1 MLRAH
6 GVTQQS
12 CIVAVSGGVDSMS
25 LLHCCIAIAST
36 LQIDLHVVHVNYGL
50 RAAESD
56 ADEELVRQ
64 VCAHHGLHCHVA
76 QARPHD
82 DAMISDV
89 GLEATARA
97 LRYREFIAY
106 AEQHAIGVVLTG
118 HTLDDHSETVM
129 MHLARGS
136 GLAGIAG
143 IPVRRALSTTVDV
156 VRPFRHLQRSDI
168 LSYATTYGVR
178 WRDDASNAT
187 DAFQRNRVRH
197 HVIPALRDVFGGH
210 VLHAIDRSSDHVRQL
225 SHYIDDVVAI
235 ALTDIIEHHHTTSI
249 VDLAKLARHHESLIP
264 EILRQG
270 LSLSYDDV
278 QRVVQLLVAEVGSL
292 ATIHG
297 RRRVVRERGSLIL
310 MPEDQPAPLPELG
323 IDGDGQYV
331 AGSHV
336 MHIAHAPTNDVVPQG
351 DQTVAYLDAASINGR
366 LVWRPWKHGDRFQP
380 LGMTGHVLV
389 SDLLSNARVPHLQ
402 RNDVRVVCDDDGI
415 LWVCGHRQSE
425 RTRVT
430 ASTRTVCV
438 LHYELLPPP

>member
-6 GVTQQS
+6 GVTQQP
-12 CIVAVSGGVDSMS
+12 CIVAVSGGVDSMT
-25 LLHCCIAIAST
+25 LLHCCIAVANS

-64 VCAHHGLHCHVA
+64 VCAHHELPCHVA
-76 QARPHD
+76 HARAHD
-82 DAMISDV
+82 EAMISDV

-97 LRYREFIAY
+97 LRYREFVAY
-106 AEQHAIGVVLTG
+106 AEQHAINFVLTG
-118 HTLDDHSETVM
+118 HTLDDHGETVM

-143 IPVRRALSTTVDV
+143 IPTRRTLSKTVDV
-156 VRPFRHLQRSDI
+156 CRPFRHQQRSDV
-168 LSYATTYGVR
+168 LSYAATNGIR
-178 WRDDASNAT
+178 WRDDATNDT

-197 HVIPALRDVFGGH
+197 HVIPALRDVFGGQ
-210 VLHAIDRSSDHVRQL
+210 VLHAIDRSTDHVRQL
-225 SHYIDDVVAI
+225 SRYIDDVVAH
-235 ALTDIIEHHHTTSI
+235 ALTDIVEHRRTTSV
-249 VDLAKLARHHESLIP
+249 VDLIKLARQHELLIP

-270 LSLSYDDV
+270 LALSYDDV
-278 QRVVQLLVAEVGSL
+278 QRVMPLLAAEVGSI

-297 RRRVVRERGSLIL
+297 RRRIVRERGSLIL
-310 MPEDQPAPLPELG
+310 LPEDQPAPLPELG
-323 IDGDGQYV
+323 IDADGQYV

-336 MHIAHAPTNDVVPQG
+336 MHVALAQTKDVMQQG
-351 DQTVAYLDAASINGR
+351 DQTTAYLDAASINGQ

-402 RNDVRVVCDDDGI
+402 RNNVRVVCDGEGI

-438 LHYELLPPP
+438 LHYESLPTP

>member
-1 MLRAH
+1 M
-6 GVTQQS
+6 T
-12 CIVAVSGGVDSMS
+12 
-25 LLHCCIAIAST
+25 LLHCCTALAST

-64 VCAHHGLHCHVA
+64 VCAHHGLPCHVA
-76 QARPHD
+76 HARPHD
-82 DAMISDV
+82 EAMMNDV

-97 LRYREFIAY
+97 LRYQEFVSY

-118 HTLDDHSETVM
+118 HTLDDHGETIM

-143 IPVRRALSTTVDV
+143 IPERRALSASVDV
-156 VRPFRHLQRSDI
+156 VRPFRHQQRSEI
-168 LSYATTYGVR
+168 LSYATTHGIR
-178 WRDDASNAT
+178 WRDDASNST
-187 DAFQRNRVRH
+187 DTFQRNRVRH
-197 HVIPALRDVFGGH
+197 HVLPALREVFGAH

-225 SHYIDDVVAI
+225 SRYIDDVVTT
-235 ALTDIIEHHHTTSI
+235 ALIDTIEHHHTTSI

-278 QRVVQLLVAEVGSL
+278 QRVVQLLVAEVGSR

-297 RRRVVRERGSLIL
+297 RRRIVRERGSLVLI
-310 MPEDQPAPLPELG
+310 PEDLPAPLPELG
-323 IDGDGQYV
+323 IDADGQYV

-336 MHIAHAPTNDVVPQG
+336 IHVAHAKTGDVVPHG
-351 DQTVAYLDAASINGR
+351 DPTFAYLDAASINGQ

-402 RNDVRVVCDDDGI
+402 RHDVRVVCDDEGI

-438 LHYELLPPP
+438 LHYEVLSTL